1 MVPIPQRPSRALALL
16 LVLLAASGCT
26 VTTIRSSSSSV
37 SSVALREGGMV
48 SSSYHQ
54 GGLRKYEARW
64 MEGGVV
70 TELHT
75 LGEVEFRPDERG
87 VARLIRGGLLRVER
101 KEDSGRWALALE
113 PAEDGTPL
121 LTFTRDGEPAE
132 YDAEA
137 EEAFAEVIAQMFRFT
152 PLGAEPRARRLLA
165 EGGAQRVLDVARGLV
180 LDSLRLVYYSVLIE
194 AHKEDAEVTRA
205 VVEHAASSISSTS
218 SLASLLASAVDSA
231 PQDHGLTATLCEAS
245 ARLSTHS
252 KRVELVEAIAARRVI
267 DENGALHLL
276 AVVAGLSS
284 TTAKSRL
291 LVALLDDIPPDDAT
305 LGEFLRIT
313 LTISSTSALTDTLR
327 ALYDFRGLSDELRL
341 DVVSSLSRISSSD
354 AQAKLL
360 IHVLRTAE
368 GSERM
373 FSVVLAVAER
383 ISSTSGRERVLGA
396 LLDRD
401 DLDRATLKRVGE
413 VIARISSS
421 SARSRLQQR
430 LLRHAFDG

>member
-1 MVPIPQRPSRALALL
+1 MVPSPLHLSRVLVLL
-16 LVLLAASGCT
+16 LVSLAGAGCT
-26 VTTIRSSSSSV
+26 ATVIRGSSTSMSGLV
-37 SSVALREGGMV
+37 LREGGVV
-48 SSSYHQ
+48 SVSHHQ

-101 KEDSGRWALALE
+101 MEDNGGWALALE
-113 PAEDGTPL
+113 PAEDGTLL
-121 LTFTRDGEPAE
+121 LTFTRAGEPAE
-132 YDAEA
+132 FDAEA

-152 PLGAEPRARRLLA
+152 PLGAESRARRLLA
-165 EGGAQRVLDVARGLV
+165 EGGAQRVLDVARGLF
-180 LDSLRLVYYSVLIE
+180 LDSVRLVYYSVLME

-205 VVEHAASSISSTS
+205 VVESAASSISSTS
-218 SLASLLASAVDSA
+218 SLASLLTSAVDNA

-284 TTAKSRL
+284 TSAKSRL
-291 LVALLDDIPPDDAT
+291 LVDLLDDIPPDDAT
-305 LGEFLRIT
+305 LGEFLRVT
-313 LTISSTSALTDTLR
+313 LMISSTSALTDTLR

-354 AQAKLL
+354 ARSNLL

-373 FSVVLAVAER
+373 FSVALAVAEG
-383 ISSTSGRERVLGA
+383 ISSTSGREKALGA

-401 DLDRATLKRVGE
+401 DLDRATLERVGE

-421 SARSRLQQR
+421 SSRSRLQQR